1 MLVFYIGLIASGFLF
16 ILVPHFTLPLGY
28 VSGAA
33 GAVSQ
38 TQCEIWYHPELYL
51 GILIVLLS
59 LLSLRVKKLL
69 YVIIVIGILGLL
81 QAFIL
86 RPVSYYTLSEIPI
99 IILSQTVSIRA
110 HLHIHSTLI
119 ILSAIIILL
128 ALIPLI
134 ISKKVRF
141 PRLTLFS
148 ISSHNITR
156 RRFRSLA
163 LTASITI
170 VLGAFFSDVFLS
182 QSIENTLELGA
193 GRLGADLMVVPAED
207 RSAAQAVLLSGGPT
221 TFYMKRDV
229 LEQLKKYP
237 EIEMISPQLYVQP
250 FSYKV
255 CCIVEDIL
263 IIAYDPDTDFTVAP
277 WIQYELREKQNK
289 SDIVV
294 GKLVKFYPGQTITLF
309 GKELRVI
316 ASLEPTGLGY
326 FDNSAFMP
334 IEGARKFLKDLQKK
348 EMQDEIPS
356 RQKILD
362 ESFSHLFPSEEESKV
377 SIKEIDPDGISA
389 IFVKVKDHI
398 SPLELSKKITE
409 KNKNLAVINVREA
422 TVSIK
427 RHLTSVLRAFFL
439 PIVVLFIMG
448 TLILGVVFSMSVN
461 ERQREIGL
469 MRAVGARKSDIFKLV
484 LSESLIISSVGCVFG
499 ILFGSSLI
507 FLFKNKIMAALELL
521 YIWPSPK
528 AIFIVII
535 ATVAASFFSGFVA
548 GFYPAFRA
556 SKMEPYHAIRSGE
569 K

>member
-1 MLVFYIGLIASGFLF
+1 MLAFYIGLIATGFLF
-16 ILVPHFTLPLGY
+16 ILIPHFTLPLGY
-28 VSGAA
+28 VHGAA

-38 TQCEIWYHPELYL
+38 TQCEIWYHPELYI
-51 GILIVLLS
+51 GILIVILS
-59 LLSLRVKKLL
+59 LFAYRVKKIL
-69 YVIIVIGILGLL
+69 YAIIAVALLGLL

-99 IILSQTVSIRA
+99 VILSQTVSIRA
-110 HLHIHSTLI
+110 HLHIQATLI
-119 ILSAIIILL
+119 ILSAVTILL
-128 ALIPLI
+128 AIIPI
-134 ISKKVRF
+134 VSARKVRIS
-141 PRLTLFS
+141 RLSLVT

-163 LTASITI
+163 LIVSVTI

-193 GRLGADLMVVPAED
+193 GRLGADLMVVPSGEQ
-207 RSAAQAVLLSGGPT
+207 SAARAVLLSGGPT
-221 TFYMKRDV
+221 MFHMNQDI
-229 LEQLKKYP
+229 LEKIKKYP
-237 EIEMISPQLYVQP
+237 EIEKISPQLYVQP

-255 CCIVEDIL
+255 CCIVENIL

-277 WIQYELREKQNK
+277 WIQYALREKQQP

-294 GKLVKFYPGQTITLF
+294 GRLVKFYPGQKIKIF
-309 GKELRVI
+309 DKELRVI

-334 IEGARKFLKDLQKK
+334 LEGARKFLRELKK
-348 EMQDEIPS
+348 RNLKEEIPS

-377 SIKEIDPDGISA
+377 SIKDIDPDGISA
-389 IFVKVKDHI
+389 IFIKVKDNVSI
-398 SPLELSKKITE
+398 PDFSKKIIGN
-409 KNKNLAVINVREA
+409 NKDVSLVNVKEA
-422 TVSIK
+422 TITIK
-427 RHLTSVLRAFFL
+427 RHLSSVLRAFFL
-439 PIVVLFIMG
+439 PIMVLFIMG

-461 ERQREIGL
+461 ERQRELGL
-469 MRAVGARKSDIFKLV
+469 MRAVGATKTDVFKLV
-484 LSESLIISSVGCVFG
+484 LYESLIISGIGCVFG

-521 YIWPSPK
+521 YIWPSPR

-535 ATVAASFFSGFVA
+535 ATVAASVFSGIVA

-556 SKMEPYHAIRSGE
+556 AKMEPYHAIRSGE